1 MQYRLLIADDD
12 PDICAMLKDFFEM
25 SGYLVET
32 AHTGVETLEA
42 LKGNPDLIL
51 LDINMPEMDGLELCK
66 IIRNNVVCPI
76 LFLTARIT
84 EQDKVNGL
92 QVGGDDYITK
102 PFSLQEL
109 TARVAAHLRRDER
122 TKYTPKIVSSQGL
135 IVNLAER
142 KIFYGEMELNLSN
155 REFDIVE
162 FLMRNANQV
171 FDKERLYEAV
181 WGLNAEGDSGVIKEH
196 IRKIRN
202 KLKES
207 TGREYIET
215 VWGMGYR
222 WKK

>member
-1 MQYRLLIADDD
+1 MAYKILIVDDETMLTELLSSHLQKCGYTAFVAENAEQAIS
-12 PDICAMLKDFFEM
+12 MLNT
-25 SGYLVET
+25 Y
-32 AHTGVETLEA
+32 
-42 LKGNPDLIL
+42 PDLIL

-66 IIRNNVVCPI
+66 IIRNHVTCPM

-92 QVGGDDYITK
+92 QAGGDDYITK

-109 TARVAAHLRRDER
+109 TARVAAHLRREAR
-122 TKYTPKIVSSQGL
+122 GKYMPKIVSSQGL
-135 IVNLAER
+135 IVNIAER
-142 KIFYGEMELNLSN
+142 KIFYGEMEMNLSN

-162 FLMRNANQV
+162 FLTSNANQI
-171 FDKERLYEAV
+171 FDKERIYEAV
-181 WGLNAEGDSGVIKEH
+181 WGFNAEGNSGVIKEH

-202 KLKES
+202 KLKEA